1 MSSKL
6 PSQPPIAG
14 VTVGDGSSMDL
25 IQSRIESLSSKMDRL
40 IHIQE
45 KVLSRLDGMSQDI
58 DGIERDMENM
68 KVDHEEVHVPP
79 PMKTKT
85 KTTTPAQTGEVR
97 DMCQEMSSIMTVVN
111 QRSEQQAQKLEGM
124 EKLVLGIQQVISF
137 IGETVKG
144 SHVMELMF
152 KGPAA
157 RKCAKT
163 KDNKG
168 KVAVKRQAST
178 DTVSKKAD
186 KVRTGSCKQ
195 GQQCTQVHDNR
206 LHALVGTKCVMAS
219 MASMPARCVY
229 YSWHMIFS

>member
-6 PSQPPIAG
+6 LSHPPGRAG
-14 VTVGDGSSMDL
+14 APVGDTNASSMDL

-58 DGIERDMENM
+58 DGIERDVENM
-68 KVDHEEVHVPP
+68 KVDHEEINVAPLLLV
-79 PMKTKT
+79 KTAN
-85 KTTTPAQTGEVR
+85 PGHRAGGEVR
-97 DMCQEMSSIMTVVN
+97 EMCQEMSSIMTVVN

-144 SHVMELMF
+144 SRVMQLMF

-157 RKCAKT
+157 RKSA
-163 KDNKG
+163 KG
-168 KVAVKRQAST
+168 KVATKRQTST
-178 DTVSKKAD
+178 DAVSRKAI
-186 KVRTGSCKQ
+186 KVQ
-195 GQQCTQVHDNR
+195 NN
-206 LHALVGTKCVMAS
+206 TKDTC
-219 MASMPARCVY
+219 ARGLPWCRH
-229 YSWHMIFS
+229 SNPCRRHGILWQLFFG

>member
-6 PSQPPIAG
+6 LSHPSKAG
-14 VTVGDGSSMDL
+14 ATVGDSNGPGNGMDI
-25 IQSRIESLSSKMDRL
+25 IQSRIELLSTKMDRL

-58 DGIERDMENM
+58 DGIERDVENM
-68 KVDHEEVHVPP
+68 KVDKEEIHVPP
-79 PMKTKT
+79 PKTVKAG
-85 KTTTPAQTGEVR
+85 PTGEVR
-97 DMCQEMSSIMTVVN
+97 EMCQEMSSIMTVVN

-144 SHVMELMF
+144 SQIMERMF

-157 RKCAKT
+157 RKSAKA

-168 KVAVKRQAST
+168 RIAVKRPTST
-178 DTVSKKAD
+178 DAVSKKAD
-186 KVRTGSCKQ
+186 KVRAGSNKQ
-195 GQQCTQVHDNR
+195 HFKHTNCIAYPVY
-206 LHALVGTKCVMAS
+206 ALVQT
-219 MASMPARCVY
+219 
-229 YSWHMIFS
+229 